1 MKTCLYSIVL
11 CGGIIATARGAILLQ
26 DSFSYPDGVLT
37 NVSGG
42 AWRHAAGGT
51 DQVDVQAGTVE
62 LTRSETEDVDAA
74 LGQSFPAASGG
85 VIYARMSMRVL
96 VPPAGANGNYFA
108 HLDGGGARARLFV
121 LTNGAPPG
129 QFRLGI
135 SSGATSASGVWPID
149 LNTNEEYTVITRL
162 TVSNATAALWV
173 NAAVEDNSPVEA
185 LDAASAVTISRFTW
199 RQDSGMGT
207 LRVDDLVVAT
217 SFGEAWHGNEA
228 PSLSSIADQQVVAGG
243 STVVNVIVGDAETN
257 ADDLDVSGEVSPPG
271 ALGLSFEGAGSNRT
285 VTISMPE
292 SATEV
297 STVRLF
303 VTDGVTTNSRIFQ
316 VTPVAPLLFVDDFG
330 YADGP
335 LLAGGAPWVHHSG
348 SVTGQVTVAGGRVR
362 LSSAL
367 TEDVSVLLP
376 GGVVAT
382 NSGVTLYASLVLNFE
397 QLPGSSG
404 DYFAHF
410 NTTGARG
417 RLFAN
422 TANAAPGTFRL
433 GIANGAAAPSEQA
446 PIDLATNVNHRVVLR
461 YDPAQARSKLWV
473 NPASEQD
480 FGVEATD
487 SASPSAVG
495 AFALRQ
501 DPAIG
506 LIVVDSVRIGLTF
519 DAVANA
525 GASAP
530 RLRVEPLAGAVRI
543 LWPATATGFVLQFTD
558 DLGGTAWKQV
568 GAEPFSN
575 GMNHVVTN
583 AGAPRRFFRLAR

>member
-1 MKTCLYSIVL
+1 MKTFLYSIAL
-11 CGGIIATARGAILLQ
+11 WGGIVTAHSAILLQ
-26 DSFSYPDGVLT
+26 ESFSYPDGTLT

-51 DQVDVQAGTVE
+51 DQVDVQAETVE

-74 LGQSFPAASGG
+74 LRQSFPAASGG
-85 VIYARMSMRVL
+85 VIYTRLRVRVL

-121 LTNGAPPG
+121 LTNGAAPG
-129 QFRLGI
+129 QFRFGI
-135 SSGATSASGVWPID
+135 SSGAAIASGVWPTD

-173 NAAVEDNSPVEA
+173 NVTGEDDSRVEA
-185 LDAASAVTISRFTW
+185 SDAASAVSISRVMW

-217 SFGEAWHGNEA
+217 SFAEAWHGNET
-228 PSLSSIADQQVVAGG
+228 PSLSEIAGQQVVAGG
-243 STVVNVIVGDAETN
+243 SAAVNFIVGDAETS
-257 ADDLDVSGEVSPPG
+257 AAELEIFGDVSPPG
-271 ALGLSFEGAGSNRT
+271 TLGLSFEGAGSNRT
-285 VTISMPE
+285 AMISVPE
-292 SATEV
+292 SATTL
-297 STVRLF
+297 SIVRVC
-303 VTDGVTTNSRIFQ
+303 VTDGVTTNSRVFQ
-316 VTPVAPLLFVDDFG
+316 VTPVAPLLFADDFT

-335 LLAGGAPWVHHSG
+335 LLPDAAPWAHHSG
-348 SVTGQVTVAGGRVR
+348 SVTGQVIVAGGRAR

-367 TEDVSVLLP
+367 TEDVSVILP
-376 GGVVAT
+376 GGVFAT
-382 NSGVTLYASLVLNFE
+382 NSGVMLYASLVLSFE

-422 TANAAPGTFRL
+422 TANAAAGAFRL
-433 GIANGAAAPSEQA
+433 GIANGATTLSEQM

-461 YDPAQARSKLWV
+461 YDPAEARTKLWV

-506 LIVVDSVRIGLTF
+506 LIAVDSIRIGLTF
-519 DAVANA
+519 GAVASA
-525 GASAP
+525 GESAP
-530 RLRVEPLAGAVRI
+530 RLRVEPVAGAVRI

-558 DLGGTAWKQV
+558 NLSGTAWEPV
-568 GAEPFSN
+568 VAEPSSN
-575 GMNHVVTN
+575 GIDNVVTN
-583 AGAPRRFFRLAR
+583 AGAAQRFFRLAK